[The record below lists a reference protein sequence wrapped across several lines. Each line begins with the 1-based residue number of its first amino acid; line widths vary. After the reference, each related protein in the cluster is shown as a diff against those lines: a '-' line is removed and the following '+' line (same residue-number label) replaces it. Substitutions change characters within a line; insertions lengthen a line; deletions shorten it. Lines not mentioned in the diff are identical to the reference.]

1 MKTSAAGRKAIT
13 QREGVRLSAY
23 LDSVGVWTIGVGH
36 AATSGVPPIPRKGM
50 RITAQQADEILT
62 KDLARYEDAIN
73 RSVKVPLTQ
82 NQFDALVSLCFNIG
96 ERGFAHSTVVARLNR
111 KDYRG
116 AADAILMWQH
126 PPVLRTRREAER
138 KQFLTGMKP

>member
-1 MKTSAAGRKAIT
+1 MKTSPAGRKLLT
-13 QREGVRLSAY
+13 QREGCRLTAY

-36 AATSGVPPIPRKGM
+36 AATSNVEPIPKKGM
-50 RITAQQADEILT
+50 RITAQQADELLT
-62 KDLARYEDAIN
+62 KDLARYEDAVN
-73 RSVKVPLTQ
+73 TAVKVPLTQ

-96 ERGFAHSTVVARLNR
+96 QRGFMHSTVVARLGR

-126 PPVLRTRREAER
+126 PPELRGRRDAER
-138 KQFLTGMKP
+138 KQFLTGMK